1 MKKLLLVL
9 AVMAIFTVKA
19 DYLYWMVT
27 DTPATPTWQN
37 YAGQTITFD
46 NWDNAKLF
54 YNGDSFTGGV
64 LAGTMDRTTANEL
77 NSVGAYAYSSL
88 SESYNEST
96 TFFIELYNADH
107 AYLGRA
113 MGSYNDVAQY
123 ILKSNSMAPVGMA
136 WVPTSYAVPEPTSG
150 LLFLV
155 GGMLLGLK
163 RRRQKV

>member
-1 MKKLLLVL
+1 MKKSLLVL

-27 DTPATPTWQN
+27 GDPGQGQN
-37 YAGQTITFD
+37 FIGEAVDFTQ
-46 NWDNAKLF
+46 WDNAKL
-54 YNGDSFTGGV
+54 YYGGDSFTGGTV
-64 LAGTMDRTTANEL
+64 AGSMTKDTAQMLDAAE
-77 NSVGAYAYSSL
+77 AYAYASISG
-88 SESYNEST
+88 YNETT
-96 TFFIELYNADH
+96 TFFIELYSGTT
-107 AYLGRA
+107 YLGRA
-113 MGSYNDVAQY
+113 AGSYSDVARY
-123 ILKSNSMAPVGMA
+123 IFASNSMAPVGMA